1 MTKSDR
7 PFVELNGVAYRRPAE
22 PVVVVC
28 IDGGDPLY
36 NEAGV
41 ADGVLPT
48 IGRYMTDGFS
58 TLANGVVPSFT
69 NPNNLSI
76 VTGASPAVHGISGNF
91 FLDPETGD
99 EVMMNDP
106 RLLTAETLFA
116 AFSRAG
122 ARVAVVTAKDKLRR
136 LLGHGMT
143 GGICFSSEQADR
155 CTRDEHGIE
164 DALGLVG
171 WDLPD
176 VYSAELSLFAME
188 AGIRL
193 LERERFDLMYLSL
206 TDYIQHKHAPGSP
219 EANDFY
225 RRLDDAI
232 GRLEACGAVVG
243 LIADHG
249 MSDKADAEG
258 RPNVIYLQD
267 RLDARFGAGAA
278 KVILPITDPYVVHH
292 GALGGFARIYAT
304 GAVTVEALITFTHGL
319 PGVAAV
325 FDKATACKTFELPAE
340 REGDVVVVSEGGT
353 ALGGAAAD
361 HDLTGLEGHRLRSH
375 GGMVEAWVP
384 FILSRPLNETYSA
397 RAAAGGIRSYEI
409 FDYAVNGTV

>member
-7 PFVELNGVAYRRPAE
+7 PFVELNGIAYRRPVK

-36 NEAGV
+36 TEAGV

-76 VTGASPAVHGISGNF
+76 VTGAPPAVHGISGNF

-106 RLLTAETLFA
+106 RWLTAETLFA

-232 GRLEACGAVVG
+232 GRLEACGAVIG

-249 MSDKADAEG
+249 MSDKADADG
-258 RPNVIYLQD
+258 QPNVIYLQD

-304 GAVTVEALITFTHGL
+304 DAVTVEALITFTHGL

-325 FDKATACKTFELPAE
+325 FDKATACKTFELPPE

-384 FILSRPLNETYSA
+384 FILSRPLNETYRA